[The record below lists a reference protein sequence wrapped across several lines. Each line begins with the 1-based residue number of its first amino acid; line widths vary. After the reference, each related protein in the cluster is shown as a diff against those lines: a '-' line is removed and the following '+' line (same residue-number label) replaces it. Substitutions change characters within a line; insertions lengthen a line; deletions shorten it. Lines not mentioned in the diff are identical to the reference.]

1 VDFVVKQMLKCL
13 DGQINLIRRDDY
25 DFLNSKLIKFPND
38 EIIKKLIKIYEKE
51 YEARKEDLKFEKKK
65 APRIDNYNEPPDW
78 MKESEDK
85 VFKKKRAIK
94 LARFLEARKSFNETN
109 IEKQPAKGYA
119 TLIHP
124 SNLKGNDMISR
135 ALREIRIKA
144 LAENIMDVSVCGA
157 IAPYNEIL
165 GGKLIAT
172 LMASQEVRELF
183 RSRYHSKKY
192 RFASIIASSNKG
204 EPVYRDA
211 NLMCLTT
218 TSLYGVASSQYNKLK
233 FLKKDFPEL
242 ENDIIWQEV
251 FKKKT
256 SHKTKGQG
264 VYHFSDETTKLL
276 GILTRKKL
284 KYVEVNHKFG
294 EGTSPKLRKLQ
305 LGIRCLVNAK
315 KSNMP
320 SDDFFAHSIQRK
332 NYVLFY
338 EKPILE
344 KLLNQSK
351 SFSSIKASK
360 AINIASAWIKR
371 WLIKRISR
379 EETLKKL
386 QVLGPDSVHK
396 QLFFEVEDKYKS
408 PNLFNLKKKVNA

>member
-1 VDFVVKQMLKCL
+1 MDFVVKQMLKCL
-13 DGQINLIRRDDY
+13 DEQINLIRRDDFE
-25 DFLNSKLIKFPND
+25 FLNSQLIKFPNG
-38 EIIKKLIKIYEKE
+38 EIIKKLFKIYEAE
-51 YEARKEDLKFEKKK
+51 YEKRKDDLKYEKEEVV
-65 APRIDNYNEPPDW
+65 RINTTETTDW
-78 MKESEDK
+78 IRESERSL
-85 VFKKKRAIK
+85 FRKKSAIK
-94 LARFLEARKSFNETN
+94 LARFLEARKSFNDTN
-109 IEKQPAKGYA
+109 IKENPAKGYA

-124 SNLKGNDMISR
+124 TNKKGNDMISR
-135 ALREIRIKA
+135 VLREIRIKA

-183 RSRYHSKKY
+183 RSRYHAKKY
-192 RFASIIASSNKG
+192 RSAAIIASSNKG

-251 FKKKT
+251 FKNET
-256 SHKTKGQG
+256 SHKTKGLG
-264 VYHFSDETTKLL
+264 VYHLSDKTSKLL
-276 GILTRKKL
+276 NILTRKKL
-284 KYVEVNHKFG
+284 RYVQVNHKFG

-305 LGIRCLVNAK
+305 LGIRCLVNAE

-351 SFSSIKASK
+351 SYSSIKASK
-360 AINIASAWIKR
+360 SINIASAWIKR
-371 WLIKRISR
+371 WLVKRISR

-386 QVLGPDSVHK
+386 QDLGPDSVHK
-396 QLFFEVEDKYKS
+396 QLFFEVEDKS
-408 PNLFNLKKKVNA
+408 PNLFNLKRKSL